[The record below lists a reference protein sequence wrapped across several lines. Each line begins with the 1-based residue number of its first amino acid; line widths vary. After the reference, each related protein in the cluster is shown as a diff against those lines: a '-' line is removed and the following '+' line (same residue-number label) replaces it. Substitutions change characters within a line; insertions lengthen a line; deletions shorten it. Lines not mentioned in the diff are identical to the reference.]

1 MTNNTNNQINKAE
14 EVIQKKVDTV
24 KPFVKKSSNPL
35 KVKRDKRSIMPKFE
49 SNLGDENETANIPP
63 LAPDAIR
70 IINLGG
76 VEEIGRNM
84 SMIEYK
90 DTIIL
95 IDCGVQFSESTT
107 PGIEFILPN
116 TKYIEER
123 KHKIKGMVI
132 THGHLDHIGSI
143 PYIMPRIGNPT
154 IYARNFTSLMIRKR
168 HEEFPY
174 LEPLKIDVV
183 EKGGRIQLGD
193 LAVNFFGVSHAIPDS
208 MGIIIET
215 PYGDIVHTG
224 DVRLDHENGVPSERE
239 EKQYGVFKER
249 KVLCLLADS
258 TNAEQPGFSL
268 SDSIVFKNIEN
279 VIADAPG
286 RLIVSTFSSQVE
298 RILHMLEVCE
308 KYGKKVVT
316 EGRSMKTNIEVA
328 RLAGMLKIKDD
339 TLISIDEIV
348 NYPQN
353 KIVILATGAQGEEF
367 AALGRIA
374 MKNHKYIKLTKFDT
388 ILMSSSVIPGNE
400 QPVQRL
406 KDNLSRQGAHL
417 IHYKTSDVHSSGH
430 ANADELLWIHERIN
444 PKFFIPVHGYHYM
457 LTVHADI
464 EMIRGTKRKDIIVPD
479 NGMIIE
485 IQNAGEK
492 IVTLDMKAPSDL
504 MVVDGNQVG
513 KVEQVVLNDRQK
525 LGEDGIFAIIAVIDT
540 HSHRLKKSPDIA
552 SRGFVYL
559 RESQDMLHE
568 VRYIIKQSIDE
579 YLSRNNSID
588 KNVLKEMINGMV
600 EKELYE
606 RTSKRPVVSTVIITI

>member
-1 MTNNTNNQINKAE
+1 
-14 EVIQKKVDTV
+14 
-24 KPFVKKSSNPL
+24 
-35 KVKRDKRSIMPKFE
+35 
-49 SNLGDENETANIPP
+49 
-63 LAPDAIR
+63 
-70 IINLGG
+70 
-76 VEEIGRNM
+76 
-84 SMIEYK
+84 
-90 DTIIL
+90 
-95 IDCGVQFSESTT
+95 
-107 PGIEFILPN
+107 
-116 TKYIEER
+116 
-123 KHKIKGMVI
+123 
-132 THGHLDHIGSI
+132 
-143 PYIMPRIGNPT
+143 
-154 IYARNFTSLMIRKR
+154 
-168 HEEFPY
+168 
-174 LEPLKIDVV
+174 
-183 EKGGRIQLGD
+183 
-193 LAVNFFGVSHAIPDS
+193 
-208 MGIIIET
+208 
-215 PYGDIVHTG
+215 
-224 DVRLDHENGVPSERE
+224 
-239 EKQYGVFKER
+239 
-249 KVLCLLADS
+249 
-258 TNAEQPGFSL
+258 
-268 SDSIVFKNIEN
+268 
-279 VIADAPG
+279 
-286 RLIVSTFSSQVE
+286 
-298 RILHMLEVCE
+298 
-308 KYGKKVVT
+308 
-316 EGRSMKTNIEVA
+316 
-328 RLAGMLKIKDD
+328 
-339 TLISIDEIV
+339 
-348 NYPQN
+348 
-353 KIVILATGAQGEEF
+353 
-367 AALGRIA
+367 
-374 MKNHKYIKLTKFDT
+374 
-388 ILMSSSVIPGNE
+388 MSSSVIPGNE

-492 IVTLDMKAPSDL
+492 IVTLEMKAPSDL

-568 VRYIIKQSIDE
+568 VRYMIKQSIDE